1 MLQLLKNFFCLHIY
15 EYEQM
20 EEIGAHFECRKCG
33 ANKS

>member
-20 EEIGAHFECRKCG
+20 EEIGAHIECRKCG
-33 ANKS
+33 VNKS